1 MGFLGHGYNV
11 IFKKNNYF
19 RIMYISYLVFP
30 NWLISSNST
39 VCLMELKNKYWYC
52 EYFGMQI
59 HHKTTYF
66 YLFLSLFCHSSD
78 KEQLIYILINITM
91 RLLRKQFYMLSWNS
105 RKRFKESLM
114 YFSRAMWI
122 FWKRNTT
129 EPWQQCNG
137 INLSNKF
144 LIVHVVRNSTK
155 FFYLCENIIKYTKN
169 NKFTSFILFS

>member
-1 MGFLGHGYNV
+1 
-11 IFKKNNYF
+11 
-19 RIMYISYLVFP
+19 MYIVFSLSKLINFVEFHCMSYGIEEQV
-30 NWLISSNST
+30 LILWMFTLWNA
-39 VCLMELKNKYWYC
+39 N
-52 EYFGMQI
+52 
-59 HHKTTYF
+59 TTYF
-66 YLFLSLFCHSSD
+66 YIFLSLFCHSSD